1 MKQSSYR
8 YLGLLDLLLVAAL
21 VGVFGPAALTSSVA
35 VPGMLAAGAL
45 ALLAGT
51 VAELSVGPVTVT
63 WRHLV
68 GASYAVFALVM
79 PAIYAPRVLG
89 GTAGGEEILLFAVA
103 IVGGLSLLFYGVDVA
118 RDGRHFEIDADVERA
133 IGR

>member
-21 VGVFGPAALTSSVA
+21 VGAFGPTAFTGSVA
-35 VPGMLAAGAL
+35 VPGMAVAGVL

-68 GASYAVFALVM
+68 GASYALFALVV
-79 PAIYAPRVLG
+79 PAIYAPTVLAG
-89 GTAGGEEILLFAVA
+89 SAGGEEILLFLAAVG
-103 IVGGLSLLFYGVDVA
+103 GGLSLLFYGVDVA
-118 RDGRHFEIDADVERA
+118 RGGRHFEIDADVERA

>member
-1 MKQSSYR
+1 VKQSSYR

-21 VGVFGPAALTSSVA
+21 VGLFGPAALTESVA
-35 VPGMLAAGAL
+35 VPGMAVAGAL

-51 VAELSVGPVTVT
+51 VAELSVGPVVVT
-63 WRHLV
+63 WRHLI
-68 GASYAVFALVM
+68 GASYAVFALAV
-79 PAIYAPRVLG
+79 PSIYAPSVLAG
-89 GTAGGEEILLFAVA
+89 SAGGEELLLFVA
-103 IVGGLSLLFYGVDVA
+103 AVGGGFSLLFYGVDVA

>member
-21 VGVFGPAALTSSVA
+21 VGVFGPAALAGSVA
-35 VPGMLAAGAL
+35 VPGMLVAGIL
-45 ALLAGT
+45 MLLAGT
-51 VAELSVGPVTVT
+51 IAELSIGPATVT

-68 GASYAVFALVM
+68 GASYGVFALVV
-79 PAIYAPRVLG
+79 PAIYAPTVLAG
-89 GTAGGEEILLFAVA
+89 SAGGEELILFVAA
-103 IVGGLSLLFYGVDVA
+103 IVGGFSLLFYGVDVA
-118 RDGRHFEIDADVERA
+118 RDGRHFEVDADVERA